1 MKKYSSRPIAG
12 KSVASP
18 YAAAIGS
25 IVAAVFLLSLSD
37 SLVKLFS
44 DRFTLG
50 QLIFLRS
57 LLATVFIGSFAIV
70 VGDVRALQVKNRR
83 WVYLRSMLLVSMWM
97 LYYAA
102 LPSMSFSLA
111 AAEYYTSPFWMAVI
125 ARIFLG
131 NKIPVAHWI
140 AILLGFCGVLFILNP
155 SSTDFSFVLLLP
167 LLAAICYAGA
177 AVMTWRKCSD
187 ETPLSLSLNL
197 NVCLVL
203 GGLFT
208 MCGIEFFNLEQD
220 GSFVLGVW
228 RELELYSIVIIAG
241 LAALL
246 AVITTLVSNAYRL
259 APSSQIGVFDNS
271 YLVFGV
277 VWSVVLFSDVPDQI
291 ESLGI
296 VLILM
301 SAILVCTPNA
311 TADREK

>member
-1 MKKYSSRPIAG
+1 
-12 KSVASP
+12 
-18 YAAAIGS
+18 
-25 IVAAVFLLSLSD
+25 
-37 SLVKLFS
+37 
-44 DRFTLG
+44 
-50 QLIFLRS
+50 
-57 LLATVFIGSFAIV
+57 
-70 VGDVRALQVKNRR
+70 
-83 WVYLRSMLLVSMWM
+83 
-97 LYYAA
+97 
-102 LPSMSFSLA
+102 
-111 AAEYYTSPFWMAVI
+111 
-125 ARIFLG
+125 
-131 NKIPVAHWI
+131 
-140 AILLGFCGVLFILNP
+140 
-155 SSTDFSFVLLLP
+155 
-167 LLAAICYAGA
+167 
-177 AVMTWRKCSD
+177 
-187 ETPLSLSLNL
+187 
-197 NVCLVL
+197 
-203 GGLFT
+203 